1 MKLKVFISYFLLQV
15 VFVLAKSSFAYLE
28 IDSVISLEV
37 EYLNLILIVLLTL
50 FLTFKTLD
58 KSKLLSFWLFSFL
71 GFLAPHVIHYI
82 YWFFSEPY
90 SVRESDWLVG
100 LMWLGYLSALNFL
113 SILISSLIVLLA
125 KRYFF
130 KPEI

>member
-15 VFVLAKSSFAYLE
+15 VFVLAKSSFTYLE

-125 KRYFF
+125 KRFFF

>member
-15 VFVLAKSSFAYLE
+15 VFVLAKSSFTYLE